1 MSTTQNDRLR
11 TLLEPLAA
19 KAGLDL
25 EEVRVTQS
33 GSRRQ
38 LQVVVDGDEGVSLDV
53 VAELSREFGQLLD
66 DTDAMGG
73 AAYVLEVG
81 SPGVDRP
88 LTQPRHWR
96 RAVGRLVKAQLGVG
110 GEVTGRVRAAD
121 EEGADLEVPAAKGKG
136 KGKPVE
142 RRLAYAEVAKA
153 RVQVEFNRK
162 DATDEEPLDA
172 ADAELDEDDDASVEE
187 E

>member
-11 TLLEPLAA
+11 ALLEPLAA
-19 KAGLDL
+19 KAGLDV
-25 EEVRVTQS
+25 EEVRVTQA

-38 LQVVVDGDEGVSLDV
+38 LQVVVDGDEGVSLDT
-53 VAELSREFGQLLD
+53 VAELSREFGEALD

-88 LTQPRHWR
+88 LTHPRHWR
-96 RAVGRLVKAQLGVG
+96 RAVGRLVKAQLAAG
-110 GEVTGRVRAAD
+110 GEVTGRVLAAD
-121 EEGADLEVPAAKGKG
+121 EEGADLELPPVKGKG
-136 KGKPVE
+136 GPSV

-153 RVQVEFNRK
+153 RVQVEFNRRN
-162 DATDEEPLDA
+162 
-172 ADAELDEDDDASVEE
+172 DDASVEE

>member
-11 TLLEPLAA
+11 ALLEPLAA
-19 KAGLDL
+19 KAGLDV
-25 EEVRVTQS
+25 EEVRVTQA

-38 LQVVVDGDEGVSLDV
+38 LQVVVDGDEGVSLDT
-53 VAELSREFGQLLD
+53 VAELSREFGEALD

-88 LTQPRHWR
+88 LTHPRHWR
-96 RAVGRLVKAQLGVG
+96 RAAGRLVKAQLAAG
-110 GEVTGRVRAAD
+110 GEVTGRVLAAD
-121 EEGADLEVPAAKGKG
+121 EEGADLEIPPAKGKG
-136 KGKPVE
+136 GPAA

-153 RVQVEFNRK
+153 RVQVEFNRRN
-162 DATDEEPLDA
+162 
-172 ADAELDEDDDASVEE
+172 DDASVEE